1 MDSLSVFKWTYCWN
15 TPVGVPMSEVL
26 GQVPSLT
33 KSVLD
38 FRRVKRSG

>member
-1 MDSLSVFKWTYCWN
+1 MNISFFFKRLSFILKARFWDFKI
-15 TPVGVPMSEVL
+15 
-26 GQVPSLT
+26 SLT